1 MTKNERNE
9 VDGRF
14 STAWKGKVMQKD
26 PVCGMD
32 VDEASAAA
40 TSEYKGKTYYFCAT
54 SCKEKFDQFP
64 EKYIK
69 DTDVSKTVQEV
80 QKAEARG
87 GSSKEKGISE
97 QVKLPITGMSCA
109 SCVAKIEKGLSQMK
123 GVADAKVNF
132 ATEKAAVTFD
142 PDQVQVSDVIR
153 TVKDLGYGARVE
165 RVTVPVRGMSCASG
179 VEKVLKALSSVP
191 GVTRA
196 DVNFATE
203 KATVEYVPGEVTVK
217 DMAQAVKAVGYE
229 ILEVEEGDIL
239 EQEQAAREAELR
251 RLRYKFIVGL
261 CLVIPVFLLGH
272 LPMVGLA
279 HLVAVSAQTNFLI
292 QFILQ
297 TPVQFWV
304 GWQFYRGAWVAARRK
319 TSDMKT
325 LIAVGTS
332 AAYLYSIVATFFPE
346 VFVAKGLA
354 AKVYFE
360 TAGAI
365 IVLIL
370 LGRLL
375 EARAKGQTSDAIKK
389 LIGLQPKQAVVM
401 REGKEMEIPVE
412 EVQIGDVIVVRPGE
426 KIPVDGTILKGHS
439 AVDESMVTGE
449 SIPVEKVSGDE
460 VVGAT
465 INKTGSFKFKAT
477 KVGKETMLAQII
489 HMVEEAQGSKPPIAR
504 MADIIASY
512 FVPAVIGVAVLTFII
527 WFFFG
532 PTPAL
537 TYAVLNFVAVMI
549 IACPCAL
556 GLATPTSIMVGT
568 GKGAENGVLIRGGEA
583 LETAHK
589 LNTVVL
595 DKTGTITRGEPSV
608 TDIVEANGVKAQEI
622 LRLAA
627 SAERGSEHPLGE
639 AILQRAKGDGLRLE
653 DPTDFS
659 AIPGL
664 GIEAAIGGRKVLLG
678 NMKLMK
684 ERTVPLDGMEGKAEA
699 LSREG
704 KTPMFVAVDGRPA
717 GIIAVADTL
726 KQDSRVAI
734 DALHQ
739 LGLEV
744 IMLTGDNKRTADAI
758 AKQIGVDRVL
768 AEVLPEIKAHE
779 VKRLQ
784 AEGKRV
790 GMVGDGINDAP
801 ALAQADVGIAIGTG
815 TDVAMESA
823 DITLIS
829 GDLKG
834 VVTAIALSKA
844 TIRNIKQNLFWAF
857 AYNTILIPVAAGVL
871 FPFFGILLNPI
882 FAAAAM
888 GLSSVTVVSNALRLR
903 RFKPPVITAG
913 STTNT
918 EGARVPSKAEKKVV
932 KKMAIDPVCKMEVDE
947 EQAAATYEYKGE
959 TYYFCAVGCK
969 DTFAQNP
976 EQFIKEEKQ

>member
-1 MTKNERNE
+1 
-9 VDGRF
+9 
-14 STAWKGKVMQKD
+14 MQKD
-26 PVCGMD
+26 LVCGMD

-40 TSEYKGKTYYFCAT
+40 TSEYNGQTYYFCAQ
-54 SCKEKFDQFP
+54 SCKERFDQSP
-64 EKYIK
+64 ERYIK
-69 DTDVSKTVQEV
+69 EANQPPVQAA
-80 QKAEARG
+80 QKAEAR
-87 GSSKEKGISE
+87 SSVPKGKGPSKR
-97 QVKLPITGMSCA
+97 VVLPVTGMSCA
-109 SCVAKIEKGLSQMK
+109 SCVAKIEKGLSQVE

-132 ATEKAAVTFD
+132 ATEKASITFD
-142 PDQVQVSDVIR
+142 PDQVGVGDFIQ

-165 RVTVPVRGMSCASG
+165 RVTVPVRGMSCASC
-179 VEKVLKALSSVP
+179 VDKVQKALSGVP

-203 KATVEYVPGEVTVK
+203 KATVEYVPGEAKIK
-217 DMAQAVKAVGYE
+217 DMARAVKAAGYE
-229 ILEVEEGDIL
+229 IIEVEEGDIL
-239 EQEQAAREAELR
+239 EQEQAAREADVR
-251 RLRYKFIVGL
+251 RLRHKFIIGL
-261 CLVIPVFLLGH
+261 CLVFPVFLLGH
-272 LPMVGLA
+272 LHMVGLS

-292 QFILQ
+292 QFLLQ

-319 TSDMKT
+319 TSDMNT

-332 AAYLYSIVATFFPE
+332 AAYLYSVVATFFPE
-346 VFVAKGLA
+346 VFAAQGLA

-365 IVLIL
+365 VVLIL
-370 LGRLL
+370 LGRFL
-375 EARAKGQTSDAIKK
+375 EARAKGQTSEAIKK
-389 LIGLQPKQAVVM
+389 LIGLQPKQAVVVRAG
-401 REGKEMEIPVE
+401 REQEIPVE
-412 EVQIGDVIVVRPGE
+412 DVQIGDVIIVRPGE
-426 KIPVDGTILKGHS
+426 KIPVDGTVLEGHS

-449 SIPVEKVSGDE
+449 SIPVEKGAGDE
-460 VVGAT
+460 VIGAT

-512 FVPAVIGVAVLTFII
+512 FVPTVIGAAVLTFII

-532 PTPAL
+532 PAPAL

-589 LNTVVL
+589 LNTIVL
-595 DKTGTITRGEPSV
+595 DKTGTITKGEPSI
-608 TDIVEANGVKAQEI
+608 TDIVEANGVTAEEI

-639 AILQRAKGDGLRLE
+639 AILQRAKGDGLGLE
-653 DPTDFS
+653 DATDFN
-659 AIPGL
+659 AIPGH
-664 GIEAAIGGRKVLLG
+664 GIEAAIGGRKILMG
-678 NMKLMK
+678 NMKLMRD
-684 ERTVPLDGMEGKAEA
+684 RTIPLDGMEGKAET

-726 KQDSRVAI
+726 KEDSKAAI

-768 AEVLPEIKAHE
+768 AEVLPEAKANE

-844 TIRNIKQNLFWAF
+844 TIRNIRQNLFWAF

-871 FPFFGILLNPI
+871 FPFFGILLNPV

-888 GLSSVTVVSNALRLR
+888 GLSSITVVSNALRLR
-903 RFKPPVITAG
+903 RFRPPAITTT
-913 STTNT
+913 STAHRRVTRAPLKT
-918 EGARVPSKAEKKVV
+918 ERKEV
-932 KKMAIDPVCKMEVDE
+932 KTMAIDPVCGMEVDE
-947 EQAAATYEYKGE
+947 DQAAAQYEYKGKQ
-959 TYYFCAVGCK
+959 YYFCAVGCK
-969 DTFAQNP
+969 DKFAQNP
-976 EQFIKEEKQ
+976 EQFVKEEEQ